1 MHHYY
6 NHYHYWI
13 PFTEFLFKCR
23 RTKRVQI
30 LSDAIRSIWL
40 NIHII
45 TRSVKVKPY
54 FFLSHA
60 VRFIAWS
67 PISSMTP
74 PPLPPPTVFFGIQ
87 PNTCDSMLNNLN
99 NIQLFRAAH
108 LLRIAPRIV
117 FHRRKKWHSRQQMGS
132 WNFLQLSFIPFTLN
146 GALNLP
152 KKSIHMWIFTFLIF
166 LKGNSLPTI
175 QRQEFSTIII
185 LII

>member
-6 NHYHYWI
+6 NHHHYWI

-30 LSDAIRSIWL
+30 LSDAIRSIWW

-60 VRFIAWS
+60 VRFIVWP

-74 PPLPPPTVFFGIQ
+74 PPPPPPTVFFGIQ

-108 LLRIAPRIV
+108 PLRIAPRIV
-117 FHRRKKWHSRQQMGS
+117 CHRRKKWHSRQQMGS

-146 GALNLP
+146 GALNLR
-152 KKSIHMWIFTFLIF
+152 KKKYSHVNFYLPYLF
-166 LKGNSLPTI
+166 KG
-175 QRQEFSTIII
+175 Q
-185 LII
+185 